1 MAVSNDVEDPQPSAR
16 ALSSRSNSVGQHHD
30 PADEQHHKVRFHF
43 LSPRP
48 AIAPSSAVRW
58 DRSAALPLLN
68 LFSAPEM
75 ALRRLPLLVRACLS
89 RWRRSPTSSG
99 LAQKR
104 CKRGNIATALAFER
118 ANFADSDDGHSGL
131 TATYVATSGLT
142 SQGPLP
148 PPCSAGR
155 SLRDPV
161 SSLAFRFGHRHLGRW
176 HAPPAFFRVVCPSS
190 QIADAELCLLLLQR
204 RLPFALGLQESREG

>member
-1 MAVSNDVEDPQPSAR
+1 MAVSNDVEDPQPSR
-16 ALSSRSNSVGQHHD
+16 TLSSRSGSVGQRHD
-30 PADEQHHKVRFHF
+30 RADEQQHKVGFHF

-48 AIAPSSAVRW
+48 AIAPNFRF
-58 DRSAALPLLN
+58 RLPETVSPN

-75 ALRRLPLLVRACLS
+75 ALRRLRLLVRACCS
-89 RWRRSPTSSG
+89 RWRRSPTSSE

-104 CKRGNIATALAFER
+104 GKRGNIATAFAFER
-118 ANFADSDDGHSGL
+118 ANFPDSDDGQLGL

-161 SSLAFRFGHRHLGRW
+161 SSLRVSFRT
-176 HAPPAFFRVVCPSS
+176 
-190 QIADAELCLLLLQR
+190 
-204 RLPFALGLQESREG
+204 

>member
-1 MAVSNDVEDPQPSAR
+1 MRVSNDVEDPQPLAR
-16 ALSSRSNSVGQHHD
+16 TLSSRSDGVGQHHD
-30 PADEQHHKVRFHF
+30 PADEQQHKVRFHF

-48 AIAPSSAVRW
+48 AIAPSSAFRW
-58 DRSAALPLLN
+58 DRSAALPLPN
-68 LFSAPEM
+68 LFGAPEM
-75 ALRRLPLLVRACLS
+75 ALRRLPLLVRACFS
-89 RWRRSPTSSG
+89 RWRHSPTSSG

-161 SSLAFRFGHRHLGRW
+161 SSLRVSFRT
-176 HAPPAFFRVVCPSS
+176 
-190 QIADAELCLLLLQR
+190 
-204 RLPFALGLQESREG
+204 